1 MNDEDRRKLRGGLI
15 PDKYLVPLKV
25 FLNNSIYQRLL
36 NEDVLDRIL
45 KAFYVET
52 NRNTS
57 MINQYQ
63 FLALNAF
70 LRFNTLNE
78 AQLITIWCRIFDP
91 ISCGR
96 ITYAECRTL
105 IESLTR
111 GTLTS
116 GQTLVS
122 QMFEDGM
129 ITRLTNSKCLTDEK
143 FLEIPRL
150 KKVM

>member
-1 MNDEDRRKLRGGLI
+1 M
-15 PDKYLVPLKV
+15 
-25 FLNNSIYQRLL
+25 FLSNSIYQRLL

-52 NRNTS
+52 NRETS
-57 MINQYQ
+57 KINQYQ

-70 LRFNTLNE
+70 LRFNTLDE

-91 ISCGR
+91 FSCGR
-96 ITYAECRTL
+96 IPYAECRAL

-122 QMFEDGM
+122 
-129 ITRLTNSKCLTDEK
+129 
-143 FLEIPRL
+143 
-150 KKVM
+150 